1 VGKHKNG
8 VYVLSTWDIIK
19 SWFSKKQKFKNKQNL
34 VNNAVPPPP
43 NGVKIVEIA
52 IVLDNEVQEI
62 IRAENALASLFLSQP
77 KFYEIDP
84 SADERPRVGWKFIDG
99 KFVKPYGILKL
110 SEQQLILANIDPLT
124 TEETIDEK

>member
-1 VGKHKNG
+1 MGKHKNG

-43 NGVKIVEIA
+43 NGVKILEIA

-77 KFYEIDP
+77 SFHEIDP
-84 SADERPRVGWKFIDG
+84 NLEERPRVGWKFIDK
-99 KFVKPYGILKL
+99 KFVRPYAIMNM
-110 SEQQLILANIDPLT
+110 SEQQPVLPNIDPLT
-124 TEETIDEK
+124 NEEEVNEK